1 MKSITVEYDDVT
13 PATIEH
19 RLAAQE
25 TVLAMG
31 SRRYPAALN
40 DRAALLEA
48 LQIADRLSSAVVGWR
63 GDIVAALQK
72 LDADQFARENATT

>member
-19 RLAAQE
+19 RLAAEE
-25 TVLAMG
+25 TVLSMG

-48 LQIADRLSSAVVGWR
+48 LQIADRLARRHR
-63 GDIVAALQK
+63 GRAAE
-72 LDADQFARENATT
+72 ARQRPVRPRERHHLTPRTP

>member
-1 MKSITVEYDDVT
+1 MKSITVQFDDVT
-13 PATIEH
+13 SSTIEH
-19 RLAAQE
+19 RLAAEE

-31 SRRYPAALN
+31 NRRYPVALN

-48 LQIADRLSSAVVGWR
+48 LQVADRLSGAVVGWR

-72 LDADQFARENATT
+72 LDADQYARENATT

>member
-19 RLAAQE
+19 RLAAEE

-31 SRRYPAALN
+31 NRRYPAALN

-72 LDADQFARENATT
+72 LDNDQYARENATT

>member
-1 MKSITVEYDDVT
+1 
-13 PATIEH
+13 
-19 RLAAQE
+19 
-25 TVLAMG
+25 MG

-48 LQIADRLSSAVVGWR
+48 LQIADRLSAAVVGWR

-72 LDADQFARENATT
+72 LDNDQYARENATT